1 MSDGSRTHGGILIMA
16 VAVVVSAIVF
26 GGAIPNIPR
35 GNDTITFSQRSG
47 MRCGERYAKIAFLR
61 QTYYL

>member
-1 MSDGSRTHGGILIMA
+1 